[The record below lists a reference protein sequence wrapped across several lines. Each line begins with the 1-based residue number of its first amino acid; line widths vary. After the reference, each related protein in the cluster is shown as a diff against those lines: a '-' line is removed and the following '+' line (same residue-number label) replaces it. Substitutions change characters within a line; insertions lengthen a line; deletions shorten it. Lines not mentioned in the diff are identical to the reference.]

1 MLRYQALSHQLF
13 VLALTLALLC
23 TPAASQAGPVAA
35 PPFVGDEIA
44 ISERSSEEYRP
55 AIAYNSNHNEYL
67 VVWENAWPGG
77 HHDVYAQ
84 RISSSGQLL
93 SWFAVASNS
102 NSQMEPSVAYDPVH
116 DRYLVVWLYDVWGNG
131 SDWDVYGRFI
141 PWSGPSA
148 DLRDLAICNW
158 NSNQAHPK
166 VAYAR
171 VQEEFLVVWMNS
183 ASGIPNYISARRVF
197 AQGGFPPGDGFTV
210 SSGPEKRDFPAV
222 AYNLARNEY
231 LVTWDVE
238 KGSLDIYGLRLTG
251 TGTPLGGGEF
261 GIAGWT
267 ANEERPAVAACSQAD
282 QYLVAWQSDRGTGM
296 TDFAIYARYL
306 NGDATPGNVYLVVDT
321 TLPQTQV
328 DVAADASGQR
338 YLLAWQDQYT
348 NLKYGVWARGAY
360 PDESMP
366 PDFEVIPPD
375 SGADREFPAIAG
387 GRTSYLVAW
396 EHQRS
401 AGGNRDIHGRLL
413 RYVAYLPLIRK

>member
-1 MLRYQALSHQLF
+1 MLRNQALSHQLF
-13 VLALTLALLC
+13 ALALILALVC
-23 TPAASQAGPVAA
+23 TRSVSQAAPMAA

-55 AIAYNSNHNEYL
+55 AIAYNSNHDEYL

-84 RISSSGQLL
+84 RVSSSGQLL
-93 SWFAVASNS
+93 SWFAVSSNS

-131 SDWDVYGRFI
+131 SDWDVYGRFM
-141 PWSGPSA
+141 PWSGPSG
-148 DLRDLAICNW
+148 DLGDFMICNW
-158 NSNQAHPK
+158 NSNQAHPG

-171 VQEEFLVVWMNS
+171 AQEEYLVVWMS
-183 ASGIPNYISARRVF
+183 ASSGIPSYISARRVF
-197 AQGGFPPGDGFTV
+197 ALGGFPTNNGFTV
-210 SSGPEKRDFPAV
+210 SSGPEKRDFPDV

-251 TGTPLGGGEF
+251 TGMALGGEF

-282 QYLVAWQSDRGTGM
+282 QYLVAWQSDKDTGGT
-296 TDFAIYARYL
+296 DSAIYARYL
-306 NGDATPGNVYLVVDT
+306 NGDAIPGNVYLVADT
-321 TLPQTQV
+321 TLPQVQV

-338 YLLAWQDQYT
+338 YLLAWQDKYT
-348 NLKYGVWARGAY
+348 SLKYGVGARGAY
-360 PDESMP
+360 SDETMLTK
-366 PDFEVIPPD
+366 FEVIPPG

-396 EHQRS
+396 EHLRN
-401 AGGNRDIHGRLL
+401 GGANRDIHGRLL
-413 RYVAYLPLIRK
+413 RYVVYLPLVRR